1 MDHLH
6 GNIKNIANRKT
17 ALPPLFGALSFCTV
31 TKDQIYQGDDG
42 ESTFRRCRVVTVTA
56 GALTH
61 PEHIFQGANPAGRRM
76 ELQVGLFEFQAFEH
90 KVCFSELVDDLAALV
105 GHYDTVVKA
114 DQEAELRDFARKQN
128 LDEEK
133 IVNEHLGSLMIT
145 MDIEFN

>member
-76 ELQVGLFEFQAFEH
+76 ELPVGLFEFQAFEH
-90 KVCFSELVDDLAALV
+90 KVCFSELVLILRHWLV
-105 GHYDTVVKA
+105 TTTLW
-114 DQEAELRDFARKQN
+114 LRPTKKQSFAT
-128 LDEEK
+128 LP
-133 IVNEHLGSLMIT
+133 VNKTWTKRRSSTNISVA
-145 MDIEFN
+145 